1 MLRTMNVDAT
11 AGFSHALLHRA
22 DGDRVAI
29 VDGERT
35 ITYFALRA
43 DVARLKVALAAGGIA
58 ERDRVV
64 IFGEPSA
71 FTISA
76 YLAAMEAGGIAV
88 PLGTSSTD
96 AELDAQLE
104 AVAPRFAFLHED
116 VAARFASLGWSTGV
130 EHVIVGPEPLR
141 ASNVSG
147 EFERAPD
154 DEDLIGIA
162 AIFFASSAD
171 DEVRAVHVG
180 HDNLR
185 ANTEASICAL
195 SVRPGDRTVLMLP
208 LADSFGASVLHSY
221 LWVGGTL
228 HIGPNPALPERVVD
242 AIESSR
248 ATGFYG
254 DADTYALLLDQG
266 GLAERA
272 LPHLR
277 YVAQAGGKL
286 PEPLLDALIASAV
299 PEVYLMY
306 GQAEATWLLSVV
318 AAHTDPDKR
327 ASVGRG
333 LRGTTLTVLSP
344 DGTAAAPSQIGD
356 VVATGPGVTRGYLDD
371 LEASAERFRD
381 GSLYTG
387 DLGTLDE
394 DGFVFL
400 VEPPVEPPTEPPP
413 D

>member
-1 MLRTMNVDAT
+1 MNVDAT
-11 AGFSHALLHRA
+11 ASFSHALLHRA
-22 DGDRVAI
+22 DGDRLAI
-29 VDGERT
+29 VDGERAV
-35 ITYFALRA
+35 TYFALRA
-43 DVARLKVALAAGGIA
+43 GVARLGGALAAEGIA
-58 ERDRVV
+58 DRDRVV

-76 YLAAMEAGGIAV
+76 YLAAIEAGGIAV

-96 AELDAQLE
+96 AELDAQIE

-130 EHVIVGPEPLR
+130 EHIIVGPEPLR
-141 ASNVSG
+141 ASHASG
-147 EFERAPD
+147 VFERAPD

-162 AIFFASSAD
+162 RISFASSNPANVGD
-171 DEVRAVHVG
+171 VRVVHVG

-185 ANTEASICAL
+185 ANTEAVVDAL
-195 SVRPGDRTVLMLP
+195 SLRPGDRTVLVLP
-208 LADSFGASVLHSY
+208 LSDAFGASVLHSH
-221 LWVGGTL
+221 LWASGTV
-228 HIGPNPALPERVVD
+228 HIGPTPALPEKIVH
-242 AIESSR
+242 ALEESR
-248 ATGFYG
+248 ATGFHG
-254 DADTYALLLDQG
+254 DGDTYASLLEEGDFAQ
-266 GLAERA
+266 RA

-277 YVAQAGGKL
+277 YVAQARGKL
-286 PEPLLDALIASAV
+286 PEALVDALVGSAV

-318 AAHTDPDKR
+318 AVHADPDKR

-333 LRGTTLTVLSP
+333 LPGTTLTVLSP
-344 DGTAAAPSQIGD
+344 DGTAAAPGETGD

-387 DLGTLDE
+387 DVGTIDE
-394 DGFVFL
+394 EGFVFL
-400 VEPPVEPPTEPPP
+400 ADSLVDSSSEPPRE
-413 D
+413 